1 MHSGIKKYR
10 DFVNE
15 AKKAPGEKKAKATKL
30 VEEIVKMLKAN
41 PTVEMSNN
49 WPTEKYAYTLAG
61 IKKYMKDK
69 DYSITE
75 VDDAMYR
82 IANEK
87 ELKDVKEEIDYVD
100 IEVVAY
106 DEEYPYYFIEGDKDK
121 YAIIEYY
128 EGLQKDTK
136 AKLAAKKAE
145 AAKAIAGKK
154 KEAEAVKVEKK
165 TKAAA
170 KKAAPKK
177 EGEEAKK
184 KAPAKKAAAKKTAPR
199 KK

>member
-1 MHSGIKKYR
+1 MIKKYQ

-15 AKKAPGEKKAKATKL
+15 AKKAPGEKKEKATKL
-30 VEEIVKMLKAN
+30 VEDIVKMLKAN
-41 PTVEMSNN
+41 PTVEMTGN
-49 WPTEKYAYTLAG
+49 WPTEKYAYSLAG
-61 IKKYMKDK
+61 IKKYMKAK
-69 DYSITE
+69 DYAIAE

-87 ELKDVKEEIDYVD
+87 ELKDIKEEIDNVD
-100 IEVVAY
+100 IEVVVY
-106 DEEYPYYFIEGDKDK
+106 GEEYPYYFIEGDKDK

-136 AKLAAKKAE
+136 AKITAKKAE
-145 AAKAIAGKK
+145 VAKAIAGKK
-154 KEAEAVKVEKK
+154 KEAEAVKTEKK

-170 KKAAPKK
+170 KKATPKK
-177 EGEEAKK
+177 EGEEK
-184 KAPAKKAAAKKTAPR
+184 KAPAKKAAAKKTTAR

>member
-1 MHSGIKKYR
+1 MQSGIKKYQ
-10 DFVNE
+10 DFINE

-30 VEEIVKMLKAN
+30 VDDIVKMLKAA

-61 IKKYMKDK
+61 IKKYMKAK
-69 DYSITE
+69 DYTTTE

-87 ELKDVKEEIDYVD
+87 ELKEIKDELEHVS
-100 IEVVAY
+100 IEVVAQ

-128 EGLQKDTK
+128 EELQKDVK
-136 AKLAAKKAE
+136 AKLDVKKAE
-145 AAKAIAGKK
+145 AKKAVAGKK
-154 KEAEAVKVEKK
+154 KEAEAVKTEKK
-165 TKAAA
+165 AKAAV

-177 EGEEAKK
+177 EGEEK
-184 KAPAKKAAAKKTAPR
+184 KAPAKKAAAKKTTTR